1 MKFTLIIDDEKKTM
15 KIREKLTIKDVLK
28 DFKIPL
34 EAVVVKKNGEIVV
47 EEEQVND
54 GDIIEVIKVIYGG

>member
-1 MKFTLIIDDEKKTM
+1 MKFTLIIDDDKKIM
-15 KIREKLTIKDVLK
+15 KIKEKLTIKDVLK
-28 DFKIPL
+28 DFKIPP

-47 EEEQVND
+47 EEEQVDD

>member
-15 KIREKLTIKDVLK
+15 KFREKLTIKDVLK
-28 DFKIPL
+28 NFNIPL
-34 EAVVVKKNGEIVV
+34 EAVVIKKNGEIVV
-47 EEEQVND
+47 EEEQVDD